1 MIPFHNKEHQYSVT
15 GYDITTYYLSLY
27 VFYVA
32 HNTHETGVD
41 DDDDDDVV
49 LCMYLVVSEFDILP
63 KVSPRKV

>member
-1 MIPFHNKEHQYSVT
+1 MT
-15 GYDITTYYLSLY
+15 LLYYLSLY

-32 HNTHETGVD
+32 HNTHETGV
-41 DDDDDDVV
+41 DDDDDVV